1 MMTTE
6 TPRLDTIA
14 TELLSTIL
22 TFIDDPEG
30 TCGTYE
36 GVNWSDRF
44 RNLHAVTATSKQLR
58 LVTLPVLY
66 RRFRPF
72 LQSGN
77 ASLAL
82 FTRSLCENPDL
93 MKHVQQ
99 LDIAAFEEE
108 HFQVSS
114 PQDTHILKANLL
126 RLRFLDHYDDI
137 EASLEK
143 NCSTALNLLLLSL
156 FTKLIVVNIGFG
168 TDTDPPQEPL
178 GLRIGLWKNAEC
190 PCCRRFAEHLHDIL
204 TSPKLCHQYKN
215 LRGIS
220 IGPRCASNTKL
231 FAAVMRLPSM
241 TCIGFDALGDGS
253 KSVDWREMDVS
264 STIEHL
270 YIEDSYLLAENV
282 AEIVHRCKKLKS
294 VYIQWTADFLGVDEW
309 EEAPAINASI
319 IAGALQVHKDYL
331 RELRL
336 TDMTGESI
344 FSSPSGCKLSWL
356 TALSSL
362 KVDDVF
368 LLEGDT
374 WATVDLALP
383 PNLHTLEIYVDLS
396 SESSFG
402 EIWGAVGR
410 TRHPELIDLT
420 LSLWVES
427 EQVAQ
432 EGLSETSP
440 DLTSKEFIGVD
451 KGTREELYKWRY
463 DKWSDDI
470 AGDFNMRFTGK
481 ELWRMLC
488 FLEQQFEEQG
498 GTDFLVENQESV
510 IYVS

>member
-36 GVNWSDRF
+36 GVNWSDRL

-178 GLRIGLWKNAEC
+178 GLRIGL
-190 PCCRRFAEHLHDIL
+190 
-204 TSPKLCHQYKN
+204 
-215 LRGIS
+215 
-220 IGPRCASNTKL
+220 
-231 FAAVMRLPSM
+231 
-241 TCIGFDALGDGS
+241 
-253 KSVDWREMDVS
+253 
-264 STIEHL
+264 
-270 YIEDSYLLAENV
+270 
-282 AEIVHRCKKLKS
+282 
-294 VYIQWTADFLGVDEW
+294 
-309 EEAPAINASI
+309 
-319 IAGALQVHKDYL
+319 
-331 RELRL
+331 
-336 TDMTGESI
+336 
-344 FSSPSGCKLSWL
+344 
-356 TALSSL
+356 L